1 MSPAPRQSRLPSI
14 EHLLGKESLAHLP
27 TPVREYRCDL
37 AGSRHRLSVK
47 LDNLTGD
54 VYGGN
59 KVRKLEYIL
68 HRAREKNCERVAT
81 FGTVASHH
89 ALATSL
95 YAKRLGFP
103 CICFLSHQVPSPAAS
118 RTLRLHLQIG
128 TSLVRY
134 GGPYKKR
141 LHTLRQHLWGRNPW
155 VVPIG
160 GTSWL
165 GAFAYVCAGLE
176 LAAQV
181 AEGLVPPPDRLY
193 VAAGTMGT
201 AAGLALGLALAGMG
215 TEVQAIRVSDTSIC
229 NESDLKILLDKT
241 ARMMH
246 RLDRALPR
254 DLGEQANITLRHEF
268 FAGGYAR
275 TDDETDAAIR
285 FATDELDLELEGTY
299 TGKAMAAVIRDLPA
313 AENSKRNF
321 LFWNTFNSVP
331 LAIDESAPVDTAAL
345 PGEFL
350 RYVNQEAGPRG
361 AFVRVQRR
369 GPRLPFARFRPA

>member
-1 MSPAPRQSRLPSI
+1 MVLAMSPAPQQSRLPSI
-14 EHLLGKESLAHLP
+14 DRLLGKETLAHLP
-27 TPVREYRCDL
+27 TPVRQYPLQL
-37 AGSRHRLSVK
+37 AAGRRQLSVK

-68 HRAREKNCERVAT
+68 HRAREKQCERVAT

-95 YAKRLGFP
+95 YARRLGLP
-103 CICFLSHQVPSPAAS
+103 CICFLSHQVPTPAACS
-118 RTLRLHLQIG
+118 TLRMHLQIG

-134 GGPYKKR
+134 GGGYRKR

-165 GAFAYVCAGLE
+165 GAFGLVCAGIE
-176 LAAQV
+176 LAGQV
-181 AEGLVPPPDRLY
+181 AEGLLPPPDRLY

-201 AAGLALGLALAGMG
+201 AAGLALGLALADME
-215 TEVQAIRVSDTSIC
+215 TEVHAVRVSDTSIC
-229 NESDLKILLDKT
+229 NEEALQHLMNKT

-246 RLDRALPR
+246 RLDRAIPR
-254 DLGEQANITLRHEF
+254 NLAEQANIRIRHEF

-275 TDDETDAAIR
+275 TDDDTEAAIR
-285 FATDELDLELEGTY
+285 LAKDELDLELEGTY
-299 TGKAMAAVIRDLPA
+299 TGKAMAAVIRDLSDPVA
-313 AENSKRNF
+313 SKQSF
-321 LFWNTFNSVP
+321 LFWNSFNSVP
-331 LAIDESAPVDTAAL
+331 LQLDESAPLDRNAL
-345 PGEFL
+345 PSEFL
-350 RYVNQEAGPRG
+350 RYVS
-361 AFVRVQRR
+361 
-369 GPRLPFARFRPA
+369 

>member
-1 MSPAPRQSRLPSI
+1 
-14 EHLLGKESLAHLP
+14 LLGKESLAHLP
-27 TPVREYRCDL
+27 TPVREYPVHI

-47 LDNLTGD
+47 LDNLTGEI
-54 VYGGN
+54 YGGN

-95 YAKRLGFP
+95 YARRLGFP
-103 CICFLSHQVPSPAAS
+103 CICFLSHQVPTPAAS
-118 RTLRLHLQIG
+118 STLRMHLQIG

-155 VVPIG
+155 VVPVG

-165 GAFAYVCAGLE
+165 GAFAYACAGIE
-176 LAAQV
+176 LAGQV
-181 AEGLVPPPDRLY
+181 AEGLVPRPDRLY
-193 VAAGTMGT
+193 VATGTMGT
-201 AAGLALGLALAGMG
+201 AAGLALGLALAGLG

-229 NESDLKILLDKT
+229 NESDLKLLLYKT

-246 RLDRALPR
+246 RLDRAIPR
-254 DLGEQANITLRHEF
+254 DLGEHAKITLRHEF

-275 TDDETDAAIR
+275 TDEETDTAIR
-285 FATDELDLELEGTY
+285 LAKDELDLELEGTY
-299 TGKAMAAVIRDLPA
+299 TGKAMAAVFRDLPA
-313 AENSKRNF
+313 AENSQQNF

-331 LAIDESAPVDTAAL
+331 LPIDESAPIDPAAL
-345 PGEFL
+345 PDEFL
-350 RYVNQEAGPRG
+350 RYLN
-361 AFVRVQRR
+361 
-369 GPRLPFARFRPA
+369 

>member
-1 MSPAPRQSRLPSI
+1 MSPALQPSRLPSI
-14 EHLLGKESLAHLP
+14 DGLLGKESLAHLP
-27 TPVREYRCDL
+27 TPVREYPL
-37 AGSRHRLSVK
+37 PIAGSRQRLSVK

-68 HRAREKNCERVAT
+68 HRAREKSCERVAT

-95 YAKRLGFP
+95 YARRLGLP
-103 CICFLSHQVPSPAAS
+103 CICFLSHQVPTPAAS
-118 RTLRLHLQIG
+118 TTLRMHLQIG

-141 LHTLRQHLWGRNPW
+141 LDTLREHLWGRNPW
-155 VVPIG
+155 VVPVG

-165 GAFAYVCAGLE
+165 GAFGYVCAGIE
-176 LAAQV
+176 LAEQV

-215 TEVQAIRVSDTSIC
+215 TEVHAIRVSDTSIC
-229 NESDLKILLDKT
+229 NESDLEHLMGKT

-246 RLDRALPR
+246 RLDRAIPR
-254 DLGEQANITLRHEF
+254 NLGEQANVTLRHEF

-275 TDDETDAAIR
+275 TDDRTDTAIR
-285 FATDELDLELEGTY
+285 IAKDELDLELEGTY
-299 TGKAMAAVIRDLPA
+299 TGKAMAAVISDLSR
-313 AENSKRNF
+313 AENSKLDF
-321 LFWNTFNSVP
+321 LFWNTYNSVA
-331 LAIDESAPVDTAAL
+331 LQIDESAPVDPAAL

-350 RYVNQEAGPRG
+350 RYVS
-361 AFVRVQRR
+361 
-369 GPRLPFARFRPA
+369 

>member
-1 MSPAPRQSRLPSI
+1 MLMSPAQSQLPSI
-14 EHLLGKESLAHLP
+14 DHLLGKETLAQLP
-27 TPVREYRCDL
+27 TPVREYPL
-37 AGSRHRLSVK
+37 HIAGDRHRLSVK

-95 YAKRLGFP
+95 YARRLGFP
-103 CICFLSHQVPSPAAS
+103 CICFLSHQVPTPAAS
-118 RTLRLHLQIG
+118 SSLRMHLQIG

-134 GGPYKKR
+134 GGPYQKR

-155 VVPIG
+155 GMPIG
-160 GTSWL
+160 GTSGL
-165 GAFAYVCAGLE
+165 GAVGYVCAGIE
-176 LAAQV
+176 LASQV
-181 AEGLVPPPDRLY
+181 ADGLVPPPDRLY

-215 TEVQAIRVSDTSIC
+215 TEVHAVRVSDTSIC
-229 NESDLKILLDKT
+229 NEGDLKHLLDKT

-246 RLDRALPR
+246 RLDRSIPR
-254 DLGEQANITLRHEF
+254 NLGERANIRLRHEF

-275 TDDETDAAIR
+275 TDGETDAAIR
-285 FATDELDLELEGTY
+285 LAKDELDLELEGTY
-299 TGKAMAAVIRDLPA
+299 TGKAMAAVIRDLPSPDS
-313 AENSKRNF
+313 SKQNF
-321 LFWNTFNSVP
+321 LFWNTYNSAP
-331 LAIDESAPVDTAAL
+331 LQIDESAPVDPAAL
-345 PGEFL
+345 PSEFL
-350 RYVNQEAGPRG
+350 RYVN
-361 AFVRVQRR
+361 
-369 GPRLPFARFRPA
+369 